1 MAIRTSGRSFPLGTR
16 VTPRGVNF
24 SIFSRGSLGM
34 DLLLFDHAEDS
45 RPSRVLPFD
54 PKINRSF
61 HYWHQFVPDI
71 QPGQIYAYRAY
82 GPYYPERGLRFDSN
96 KVLLDPYARSIVIP
110 ATYSRAAACLPGD
123 NTASAIKSVV
133 VDASDYNWEG
143 DLPLE
148 HSVAKTII
156 YELHVG
162 GFTRNPNSGV
172 SPELR
177 GTFAGLVEKIPYLKE
192 LGVTAVELLP
202 VYAFDAQDAPQG
214 LTNYWGY
221 SPFSFFAPHPGYSSR
236 KDPLGPLNEFRD
248 MVKALHRADIEVIMD
263 VVYNHTCEGDQNGPT
278 LSFRGL
284 ANDVYY
290 ILGENK
296 SSYANFSGCGNT
308 FNANH
313 PVGRRMVVDSLRFWV
328 AEMHVDGFRFDLA
341 STLTRDETGQPVH
354 NPPIVWDI
362 ESDPILAGTKLIAE
376 AWDAAGLYQVGSFVG
391 ERWLEWNGKFRDDV
405 RAFIRGDRGIV
416 TRLPDRILASPDL
429 YAKDNR
435 GPEQSVNFV
444 TCHDGFTLNDL
455 TSYNEKQNLANQEG
469 NRDGSD
475 YNLSWNCGVEGPSD
489 DPEIEALR
497 HRQVKNFLAFVLLSM
512 GTPMLLMG
520 DEVRRSQ
527 QGNNN
532 GYCQDN
538 ELSWFDWDQVEPHT
552 ELRRFVKLLIA
563 FRQRYIANRYER
575 GLSLSE
581 ALQDTHITWHGTKLN
596 QPDWGPDS
604 HSLSLTVT
612 TSSGK
617 HQTHFILNAFWDA
630 LNFELPAL
638 PPGCTWRRLLDTGLA
653 SPDDISTRLDAPP
666 VANGIYHAAGRSM
679 VALVADL

>member
-1 MAIRTSGRSFPLGTR
+1 MTIRTSGRSFPLGTR

-45 RPSRVLPFD
+45 HPARILPFD
-54 PKINRSF
+54 PKLNRTS
-61 HYWHQFVPDI
+61 HYWHQFVPDL

-82 GPYYPERGLRFDSN
+82 GPFYPERGLRFDSN
-96 KVLLDPYARSIVIP
+96 KVLYDPYARSIVIP
-110 ATYSRAAACLPGD
+110 STYSRAAACLPGD

-133 VDASDYNWEG
+133 VDSDDYDWEG

-148 HSVAKTII
+148 HPVSKTVI
-156 YELHVG
+156 YEMHVG

-172 SPELR
+172 APELR
-177 GTFAGLVEKIPYLKE
+177 GTFAGLIEKIPYLKD
-192 LGVTAVELLP
+192 LGITAVELLP
-202 VYAFDAQDAPQG
+202 VYAFDAQDAPG
-214 LTNYWGY
+214 NLTNYWGY
-221 SPFSFFAPHPGYSSR
+221 SPFSFFAPHPGYSSQ

-284 ANDVYY
+284 ANNVYY

-296 SSYANFSGCGNT
+296 ASYANFSGCGNT

-313 PVGRRMVVDSLRFWV
+313 PIARRMVVDSLRFWV

-391 ERWLEWNGKFRDDV
+391 ERWMEWNGQFRDDV
-405 RAFIRGDRGIV
+405 RAFVRGDRGIV
-416 TRLPDRILASPDL
+416 TRLPDRVLASPDL

-435 GPEQSVNFV
+435 GPDQSVNFI

-455 TSYNEKQNLANQEG
+455 TSYNEKHNLANLEE
-469 NRDGSD
+469 NRDGTH

-497 HRQVKNFLAFVLLSM
+497 HRQVKNYLAFVLLSM

-520 DEVRRSQ
+520 DEVRRTQ
-527 QGNNN
+527 LGNNN

-538 ELSWFDWDQVEPHT
+538 KISWFDWSQVEPHA
-552 ELRRFVKLLIA
+552 ELRRFIKLLIT
-563 FRQRYIANRYER
+563 FRQRYITNRYER

-604 HSLSLTVT
+604 HCLALTVT

-617 HQTHFILNAFWDA
+617 HQTHFILNAFWDE
-630 LNFELPAL
+630 LVFELPEL
-638 PPGCTWRRLLDTGLA
+638 PPGCVWRRLLDTHLS
-653 SPDDISTRLDAPP
+653 SPDDIFTRLDAP
-666 VANGIYHAAGRSM
+666 AISGGTYRAAGRSM
-679 VALVADL
+679 IALVSDL